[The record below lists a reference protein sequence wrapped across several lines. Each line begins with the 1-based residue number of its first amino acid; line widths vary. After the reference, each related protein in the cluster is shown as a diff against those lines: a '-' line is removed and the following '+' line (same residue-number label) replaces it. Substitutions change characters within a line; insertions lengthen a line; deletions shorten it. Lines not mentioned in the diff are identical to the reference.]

1 MNKYQI
7 LALKSLRKVYSK
19 LFKDAVFTNPSCIQ
33 DPDVASKLIYDVLMD
48 DKPCMI
54 ARFGSTE
61 LTCLANYL
69 GVHQEKQQYLNYI
82 KGKSNPWWW
91 ERKIIAQMQNW
102 SGFFPPTVD
111 KIEDFCKLMLQDI
124 EEVDILGSWLSFE
137 NNLNHKLL
145 LSKKVHLQLL
155 EPFWSNIPWTTALY
169 KKKVVVVH
177 PFADTIKQQYE
188 KREFL
193 FKNHE
198 VLPEF
203 ESLTVIKAVQTLGEA
218 DSRFK
223 DWFEALDFMK
233 SEIDKLDYDVCLI
246 GCGAYGFHL
255 AAHVKRRGKKSIHLG
270 GALQLLFGIKGNR
283 WEDPFYGVKE
293 WGIPYGAY
301 SNLKNNYWVRPSE
314 NDKPQNAQKVEGA
327 CYW

>member
-91 ERKIIAQMQNW
+91 EGKIIAQMQNW

-124 EEVDILGSWLSFE
+124 EEVDILGSWLENESLFKKELEKAQIINFSFLDPYWVKYPWTKALE
-137 NNLNHKLL
+137 G
-145 LSKKVHLQLL
+145 KKVLV
-155 EPFWSNIPWTTALY
+155 I
-169 KKKVVVVH
+169 H
-177 PFADTIKQQYE
+177 PFAKTIESQY
-188 KREFL
+188 KNREFL
-193 FKNHE
+193 FKDNI
-198 VLPEF
+198 LPQF
-203 ESLTVIKAVQTLGEA
+203 DLITIKAVQSIAGAKT
-218 DSRFK
+218 DFS
-223 DWFEALDFMK
+223 DWFSALQFMQH
-233 SEIDKLDYDVCLI
+233 EIDKVDFDVCLI
-246 GCGAYGFHL
+246 GAGAYGLPL
-255 AAHVKRRGKKSIHLG
+255 AAYVKKKGKIGFQYG
-270 GALQLLFGIKGNR
+270 GKLQLLFGIRGKR
-283 WEDPFYGVKE
+283 WENEKYNDKYNFSE
-293 WGIPYGAY
+293 LM
-301 SNLKNNYWVRPSE
+301 NDYWVRPSE
-314 NDKPQNAQKVEGA
+314 DETPPKSHIVEEN